1 MSHAPRAGFEYL
13 RTAVM
18 SASPEQLQV
27 MLLDGAVRFA
37 QRGRECLEQRN
48 FEGACDALERAE
60 RIALE
65 LGAGLNREVNP
76 PVVDQMRALY
86 NFVYRRLVEAN
97 LRHDLTAIDEAIRI
111 LRHQRDTWS
120 LIDDKVRSTHSPPPP
135 GAETTEPSA
144 FVAEA

>member
-1 MSHAPRAGFEYL
+1 MSHGPKAGFEYL
-13 RTAVM
+13 RNAVM

-27 MLLDGAVRFA
+27 MLLDGAMRFA

-65 LGAGLNREVNP
+65 LGAGLNRDVNP
-76 PVVDQMRALY
+76 QVVDQMRALY

-97 LRHDLTAIDEAIRI
+97 LRHDLTAIDEAVRI
-111 LRHQRDTWS
+111 LRHQRETWS
-120 LIDDKVRSTHSPPPP
+120 LIAEKVRSASVANVPASPAP
-135 GAETTEPSA
+135 GPSA